1 MEGYKRL
8 KHFQDSDFFSHLKV
22 ILLQSN
28 DLVHLLYQSYV
39 FYSLYNLL
47 KLTLNYLNQ
56 FLSQIK
62 KMLYFF
68 KLLLGIILLKGV
80 AQEE

>member
-1 MEGYKRL
+1 MNPNGAL
-8 KHFQDSDFFSHLKV
+8 QDFSSDSHLKV

-68 KLLLGIILLKGV
+68 KLLLGIILLKVV